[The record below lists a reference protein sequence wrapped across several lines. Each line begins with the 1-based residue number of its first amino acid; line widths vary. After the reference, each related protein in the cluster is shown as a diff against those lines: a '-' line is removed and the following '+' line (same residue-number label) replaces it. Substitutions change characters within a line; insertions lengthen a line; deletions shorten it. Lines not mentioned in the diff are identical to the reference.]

1 MLAIMSFNGGVFL
14 AIVLG
19 LTVGYVLFRSG
30 DEEVVVLDN
39 PCACA

>member
-1 MLAIMSFNGGVFL
+1 
-14 AIVLG
+14 LG

-39 PCACA
+39 PCACAWYLYLLLFSFH

>member
-30 DEEVVVLDN
+30 DEEVVVVEN
-39 PCACA
+39 TCACA